1 MPLKSE
7 TADVQA
13 ALKEIQGVI
22 EDVVI
27 DVSLNASRELYLR
40 KLQRSTTFTASKLG
54 GSVDIG
60 KADA

>member
-13 ALKEIQGVI
+13 AIKEINGLV

-27 DVSLNASRELYLR
+27 DVSLNASVETCLRETP
-40 KLQRSTTFTASKLG
+40 QVTTFTAIKLG

-60 KADA
+60 TPDA